1 MWYYLH
7 HYFDPEFDHQNPK
20 PKADSQGS
28 ANLYNL
34 DYVQN
39 VLAGQVLAELRP
51 LTQDV
56 TPLPDK
62 QFIMKDPVLPVGANT
77 EIDPNN
83 PNRLL
88 SSING
93 YVFYYNKEITV
104 KHLLN
109 IHHSVDMRT
118 GNITFVG
125 DIVVHGDVHS
135 DFQIRAC
142 NLLVKGI
149 IEDAFIRTLTDIIAE
164 GGFKGARRAKLI
176 AGNDIYLAFCETG
189 EIRAQNK
196 IHIAG
201 SCLHCNLYATKDIF
215 VEGRLQGGTIRAGN
229 KIYVAK
235 RLGCNANVPTRV
247 VLGEN
252 PLISLAFTKAK
263 QYILQLEEKLSRFE
277 DMVAQ
282 NKSLT
287 EDFTAW
293 HKLLAKKLEICQNN
307 FFALKKQIKDSSTAN
322 EAMLVVPGEVMP
334 GVEITIGQAR
344 FCVEQPMSDV
354 RFCLQDD
361 EIIAHY
367 PALPPKARH
376 VSS

>member
-1 MWYYLH
+1 M
-7 HYFDPEFDHQNPK
+7 
-20 PKADSQGS
+20 
-28 ANLYNL
+28 
-34 DYVQN
+34 N
-39 VLAGQVLAELRP
+39 VL
-51 LTQDV
+51 
-56 TPLPDK
+56 
-62 QFIMKDPVLPVGANT
+62 
-77 EIDPNN
+77 
-83 PNRLL
+83 
-88 SSING
+88 
-93 YVFYYNKEITV
+93 
-104 KHLLN
+104 
-109 IHHSVDMRT
+109 
-118 GNITFVG
+118 
-125 DIVVHGDVHS
+125 
-135 DFQIRAC
+135 
-142 NLLVKGI
+142 
-149 IEDAFIRTLTDIIAE
+149 
-164 GGFKGARRAKLI
+164 
-176 AGNDIYLAFCETG
+176 
-189 EIRAQNK
+189 
-196 IHIAG
+196 HI
-201 SCLHCNLYATKDIF
+201 ATKDIL

-235 RLGCNANVPTRV
+235 RLGCNTNVPTRV

-376 VSS
+376 VSR

>member
-39 VLAGQVLAELRP
+39 VLAGQIVAEIRP

-56 TPLPDK
+56 TPMPDK
-62 QFIMKDPVLPVGANT
+62 QFIMKDPVLPAGANT
-77 EIDPNN
+77 EIDPSN

-88 SSING
+88 ASING

-149 IEDAFIRTLTDIIAE
+149 IEDAFIRTTTDIIAE
-164 GGFKGARRAKLI
+164 GGFKGSKQGKLV
-176 AGNDIYLAFCETG
+176 AGNDIHLAFCETG
-189 EIRAQNK
+189 EIRAKNK
-196 IHIAG
+196 IRIAG
-201 SCLHCNLYATKDIF
+201 SCMHCNLYAAKDIL
-215 VEGRLQGGTIRAGN
+215 VEGRLQGGTIQAGN
-229 KIYVAK
+229 KIYIAK

-247 VLGEN
+247 VLGKN
-252 PLISLAFTKAK
+252 PLLVRSFAEVK
-263 QYILQLEEKLSRFE
+263 QQILQMEDKLARFE

-282 NKSLT
+282 NSSLAENFAT
-287 EDFTAW
+287 W
-293 HKLLAKKLEICQNN
+293 YKLLGKKLEICQNN
-307 FFALKKQIKDSSTAN
+307 FFALKKQLKETSTAE

-334 GVEITIGQAR
+334 GVEITIGEAH
-344 FCVEQPMSDV
+344 FYVDQPMHDV
-354 RFCLQDD
+354 RFCLQND
-361 EIIAHY
+361 EITAHY
-367 PALPPKARH
+367 PALPPKARNAY
-376 VSS
+376 S

>member
-39 VLAGQVLAELRP
+39 VLAGQIVAEIRP

-56 TPLPDK
+56 DPMPDK

-77 EIDPNN
+77 EIDPTN

-88 SSING
+88 ASVNG

-135 DFQIRAC
+135 EFQIRAS

-149 IEDAFIRTLTDIIAE
+149 IEDTFIRTTIDLIAE
-164 GGFKGARRAKLI
+164 GGFKGATIAKLI

-196 IHIAG
+196 IHISG
-201 SCLHCNLYATKDIF
+201 SCMH
-215 VEGRLQGGTIRAGN
+215 
-229 KIYVAK
+229 
-235 RLGCNANVPTRV
+235 
-247 VLGEN
+247 
-252 PLISLAFTKAK
+252 
-263 QYILQLEEKLSRFE
+263 
-277 DMVAQ
+277 
-282 NKSLT
+282 
-287 EDFTAW
+287 
-293 HKLLAKKLEICQNN
+293 
-307 FFALKKQIKDSSTAN
+307 
-322 EAMLVVPGEVMP
+322 
-334 GVEITIGQAR
+334 
-344 FCVEQPMSDV
+344 
-354 RFCLQDD
+354 
-361 EIIAHY
+361 
-367 PALPPKARH
+367 
-376 VSS
+376 